1 MRWVTW
7 FRRTRRSLRAFTLV
21 ELLVVIAI
29 IGILIALLLPAVQA
43 AREAARRS
51 QCSNNLKQLGL
62 ALHNYHDTYKQFPF
76 HGAYPWAHGPG
87 GVIPAWTGSRKGSVL
102 VKILPYVEQ
111 QPLYDQID
119 WGIPDIET
127 IIGPDGYRIWATS
140 ISGFL
145 CPSRTHGISE
155 NPADR
160 NRRALGD
167 YGASMGAQR
176 MNARS
181 GSCSLYPGNTF
192 GTGPAGHGNS
202 ADQNQISGVFSRV
215 HWAAKMRDITDGT
228 SNTIA
233 MGEIRPLCGDHTRN
247 NWMHM
252 NSLWVATTAPINYP
266 IRCIGEPGHPGTLDC
281 NHFQNWQTSQ
291 GFKSRHPGGAQFV
304 FADGSTHFLSETI
317 DYRNYQ
323 RLGCRRDSEPV
334 GPF

>member
-1 MRWVTW
+1 MWWVTW
-7 FRRTRRSLRAFTLV
+7 FKRRRRSFRAFTLV

-76 HGAYPWAHGPG
+76 HGVYPG
-87 GVIPAWTGSRKGSVL
+87 WTISRKGSVL

-111 QPLYDQID
+111 QPLYDEID
-119 WGIPDIET
+119 WGIADIET
-127 IIGPDGYRIWATS
+127 ISGSSGYRLYTTS
-140 ISGFL
+140 IPGFL
-145 CPSRTHGISE
+145 CPSETHGKSE
-155 NPADR
+155 NPSDP

-167 YGASMGAQR
+167 YATSIGAQR
-176 MNARS
+176 MQAN
-181 GSCSLYPGNTF
+181 GGWCTLYPGNTF
-192 GTGPAGHGNS
+192 GTGPDGHGNS
-202 ADQNQISGVFSRV
+202 YQGDRISGVFSRLS
-215 HWAAKMRDITDGT
+215 WAARLADITDGT

-247 NWMHM
+247 AWFHF

-266 IRCIGEPGHPGTLDC
+266 IRCIGEPGFAGATDC
-281 NHFQNWQTSQ
+281 SHWQNWQTSQ

-323 RLGCRRDSEPV
+323 RLGDRRDGEPV
-334 GPF
+334 GPY